1 MAMFLKVTHMRYISF
16 DGKFEIVSIGG
27 GLWSVS
33 KQNEDDKF
41 FSLYFDR
48 PFNSAL
54 EAMAELRKVGA

>member
-1 MAMFLKVTHMRYISF
+1 MMFLKVTHMRYISF
-16 DGKFEIVSIGG
+16 DGKFEIVLIGG

-48 PFNSAL
+48 PFNGAL